1 MILSGEMRPD
11 SKKFLR
17 RDDSQRWRASATA
30 RTAGFRNR
38 TQYCGFI
45 SETKHNTAAS
55 FPKQNTILRFY
66 FKNRTQYCGFIS
78 ETKHHCIQE
87 QVF

>member
-1 MILSGEMRPD
+1 MILSGGMHPD

-17 RDDSQRWRASATA
+17 RDDSQRWSI
-30 RTAGFRNR
+30 RNCPDR
-38 TQYCGFI
+38 RF
-45 SETKHNTAAS
+45 S
-55 FPKQNTILRFY
+55 KQNTRLRLH
-66 FKNRTQYCGFIS
+66 FKNKTQYRSFIS